1 MHFILSIFIPGAAY
15 YFANRALI
23 GFCVPLIGIST
34 VALFSLTRWIID
46 PHLFIIMNAILI
58 GLHLISLVHGSLI
71 KKKLKDQ
78 NTYERN
84 SRYAL
89 VILVVVN
96 ISLTVISHIH
106 KSALFG
112 FELFHVPSASMSPT
126 IHIGD
131 IVLTDTRLETSS
143 LNRSDIIVFKR
154 HARGIVLLKRL
165 QDIRRVDSDS
175 LELYVVGDNAYR
187 SQDSRSFGWVDSTY
201 FIGRV
206 SGVLFSLNR
215 ENKFDDT
222 YPRHLK

>member
-1 MHFILSIFIPGAAY
+1 MHLILSIFIPGAAY

-23 GFCVPLIGIST
+23 GFCVPLLGIST
-34 VALFSLTRWIID
+34 VALFSLTRWIIE
-46 PHLFIIMNAILI
+46 PHLFIILNAILI
-58 GLHLISLVHGSLI
+58 GLHFISLMHGSLI
-71 KKKLKDQ
+71 RKKLNSQ
-78 NTYERN
+78 SPYERS

-89 VILVVVN
+89 MTLVVVN
-96 ISLTVISHIH
+96 ISVIIISHIH

-126 IHIGD
+126 IRTGD

-154 HARGIVLLKRL
+154 HTRGIVLLKRL
-165 QDIRRVDSDS
+165 QDIRRTNSDN

-187 SQDSRSFGWVDSTY
+187 SQDSRSFGWVDSRY

-206 SGVLFSLNR
+206 TGVLFSLNR
-215 ENKFDDT
+215 ENKFNDT
-222 YPRHLK
+222 YPRQLK